1 MQYRS
6 PAHALNRDGAA
17 EGEIVGG
24 NLSILYSLCGSRSD
38 IDTAGKIL
46 FIEDLDEYLYHI
58 DRMMM
63 NMKRSGHLSN
73 LAGLVVGRLS
83 NMHDNAVPFGRT
95 AEEIVREA
103 VEEYD
108 YPVCFDFPAGH
119 IGTDNVAIVM
129 GHRIRLEVDGGG
141 EVLFIP

>member
-1 MQYRS
+1 MKYFILIGNFKPGRPEG
-6 PAHALNRDGAA
+6 PAFKAALDAHHAYNQTFLDRGDILTCGPKPGGGGVCILRA
-17 EGEIVGG
+17 E
-24 NLSILYSLCGSRSD
+24 S
-38 IDTAGKIL
+38 
-46 FIEDLDEYLYHI
+46 
-58 DRMMM
+58 
-63 NMKRSGHLSN
+63 
-73 LAGLVVGRLS
+73 
-83 NMHDNAVPFGRT
+83 
-95 AEEIVREA
+95 REA